1 MTTTNGMVIEHRKT
15 ERTNQNIFF
24 PFICVVDEK
33 MIILWI
39 EYKEETK
46 RKKRTLN
53 DSNIERLAFFKFLN
67 RTGWPVGRACC
78 SP

>member
-53 DSNIERLAFFKFLN
+53 DSNIERLAFF
-67 RTGWPVGRACC
+67 
-78 SP
+78 